1 MLNETN
7 VSILYLS
14 NYDIIAYYYN
24 IKYITSYVILFIID
38 WCDAY
43 DIIVQTNGT
52 IDITCSIIGIM
63 SLLYDIIIL
72 SLFYDFIW
80 GNYDISYCK
89 LWYQGTKL
97 PDVYH
102 FFKTSKIVTQAHT
115 DVNLTCFV
123 IPAFQSDIL
132 VCLVRP
138 IRHWLLGSKD
148 FLRKIDRVQHTQ
160 STFHAQS
167 EWIFT
172 LG

>member
-1 MLNETN
+1 MLCLVVGSIPNTENLPLLMLNETN

-80 GNYDISYCK
+80 GNYDISG
-89 LWYQGTKL
+89 YQIARCI
-97 PDVYH
+97 
-102 FFKTSKIVTQAHT
+102 S
-115 DVNLTCFV
+115 
-123 IPAFQSDIL
+123 
-132 VCLVRP
+132 
-138 IRHWLLGSKD
+138 
-148 FLRKIDRVQHTQ
+148 FL
-160 STFHAQS
+160 
-167 EWIFT
+167 
-172 LG
+172 